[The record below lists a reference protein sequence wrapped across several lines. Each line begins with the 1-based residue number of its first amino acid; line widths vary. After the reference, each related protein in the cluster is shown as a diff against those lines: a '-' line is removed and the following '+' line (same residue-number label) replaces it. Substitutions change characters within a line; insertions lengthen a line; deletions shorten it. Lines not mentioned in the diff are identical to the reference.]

1 MRIPLDTYN
10 GEQKIW
16 YCFLIASAVKA
27 DGVINPEEVKF
38 LIQAMHFLDASQKK
52 RVQLYL
58 QSAKPLQNITSIPVG
73 ISRTDLLIIF
83 MELVDV
89 VVSDGK
95 LTEQERVF
103 LKRVSNLFSFSDEL
117 FTRLS
122 MWANEALL
130 LEQGRI
136 EIVEQF

>member
-1 MRIPLDTYN
+1 MRIPLDAYN
-10 GEQKIW
+10 SDQKIW

-38 LIQAMHFLDASQKK
+38 LIQAMHFLDSSQKK
-52 RVQLYL
+52 RVQVYL
-58 QSAKPLQNITSIPVG
+58 QSAKPLHNITSIPVG
-73 ISRTDLLIIF
+73 ISRTDLLVIF

-95 LTEQERVF
+95 LTEKERIF
-103 LKRVSNLFSFSDEL
+103 LKRVSNIFSFSDEL